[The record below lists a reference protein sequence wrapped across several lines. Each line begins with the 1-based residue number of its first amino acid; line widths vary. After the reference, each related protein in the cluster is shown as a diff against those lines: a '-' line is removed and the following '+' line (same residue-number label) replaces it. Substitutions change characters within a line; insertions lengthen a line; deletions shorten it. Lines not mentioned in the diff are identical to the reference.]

1 MDGFEEGPIDLP
13 FYPEEQREVQLG
25 PRERFETLD
34 SLSAEE
40 VKAVEAAL
48 RQMLVEDPD
57 LPIGSQKTFRA
68 LHEKTGASKGSIGTA
83 IFIFVEGGT
92 TADYV
97 CRLPPDR
104 KSTRLNSST

>member
-1 MDGFEEGPIDLP
+1 MAFCFITSVSHLLRCGALDSLLVQIPAPCRQSGDYLLIRDKVKSMDGFEEGPIDLP

-48 RQMLVEDPD
+48 R
-57 LPIGSQKTFRA
+57 
-68 LHEKTGASKGSIGTA
+68 
-83 IFIFVEGGT
+83 
-92 TADYV
+92 
-97 CRLPPDR
+97 DR
-104 KSTRLNSST
+104 KSTRLNSSH